1 MCSCFDRLQF
11 VNQSTCTSH
20 PDEHTAEPDVMC
32 HAQQPAPGL
41 KHIHSFIHSFMFFVY
56 LLFSMTEC
64 YHKFPKLQQAQTKI
78 WFGGEVTHVL
88 TSYRCCFHI
97 TWNSVPFELFYF
109 CKCCYC
115 YEASCCSFHSLIQK
129 YGKISRGLMRT
140 CCVNRHAVNISSNFL
155 IRHYP
160 CFAKL
165 QLIWTPLECWTMW

>member
-1 MCSCFDRLQF
+1 MLLFWQTAVCQP
-11 VNQSTCTSH
+11 VNMHKSSWWTYCRAWCHVPHTTTCPRSKT
-20 PDEHTAEPDVMC
+20 
-32 HAQQPAPGL
+32 
-41 KHIHSFIHSFMFFVY
+41 HSFIHSFMFFVY